1 MNKSKAISILMI
13 IIMIF
18 TQKLIPAA
26 AAVEEDSI
34 KGGLTWGSDSVQLN
48 EGDSF
53 DTTLDILNP
62 IYQKIQVKIPDGLS
76 ISLQQM
82 KEDKRNEH
90 VLFTWDASSSTVTIS
105 SLEGE
110 GEEKA
115 IGKVFMAFKLS
126 KVSTYSLTAEAVIEN
141 TMYQSPPLVINA
153 EKKKEETVLKQETA
167 ELKIDEET
175 KLAPIKQQMVQNSS
189 LKAFSTQSEDA
200 GTIVSSWSEFIQALD
215 DPAVNVI
222 SLSQSISKGFGI
234 SLGTYRRD
242 ITINGNGH
250 TIDFGTLSALTL
262 GQVSDATFT
271 MKNVK
276 VKKTG
281 LTPILTS
288 SIIGNGAGWKVVFQ
302 NVESIDGST
311 SGLADLPQGTIQF
324 DGGQNTYNTTHTA
337 FIAKHFIIKNGAILN
352 ASGSN
357 VLYYT
362 GIDGSTVQISEGS
375 QVSFYSED
383 DVAMQMNAKTDLNV
397 TGQNTLLKVE
407 GNSNRIGDD
416 GALISLV
423 GDGAVINITD
433 HAEINVHSKRTS
445 AMLMNSSA
453 GVFNVSGNSK
463 LNLRSDANAN
473 DLGAT
478 LRFRLSGNMTFN
490 VTDHSEIN
498 INKTGGNAPA
508 VRMYGDHN
516 KFIVRSGG
524 KVSIKNTGNGTPE
537 NGGSDAANQGILFT
551 AGNDAIFDLQDEDSI
566 MNIQAENGPAID
578 MENYRGSIEA
588 GRGTTFIAEGRTS
601 GINNGIFNA
610 GLATI
615 KVDEP
620 KFYDFRNNRSGGGSI
635 FQLNSSS
642 SFTSTNSDLAVW
654 PKGSNLNGDPSRH
667 WSNFN
672 YQLGGTNFS
681 TIVTTNI
688 PNEFNTSSSSYG
700 VNGATLYS
708 RMSGNNARA
717 IVDELRVPTNADHSI
732 YGHVSVPVENSA
744 SRDAWT
750 NEAYVKVEVTKADG
764 TKQQL
769 IGKTYGS
776 ENMLSVYGDAE
787 RAGLFKIDLPDQQ
800 LLNAGDQVE
809 VISAWRGKE
818 DPSSPQARL
827 SQSDDLKVSKTTVV
841 DVTPPNP
848 AVITNATDITNT
860 TKQISGTNGEP
871 GAFVTIKVNGSS
883 IKGSA
888 KVNDQGE
895 WQFDLPAYLQKNDVV
910 HVFLTD
916 EAGEAANIKNP
927 PSTNSSQGNTN
938 PADDLQYHDTTFKK
952 AASFQVKD
960 VLPDEN
966 TVTKSVSV
974 NNENQVTRV
983 GSILTYSLSVKN
995 NKSADVQTEWEKVVL
1010 EDVLNNGLDFIPS
1023 SIQINGEAINSSQ
1036 FSYDEGTKK
1045 LQVKLGN
1052 LSSQEK
1058 INVVFQAKVNESA
1071 VEQTIKNKASA
1082 TGEIPQEAEFTP
1094 GPIDPEKELKTITVE
1109 SNEVENPGGEILGI
1123 LDFVSAPKM
1132 LSFGEQLKISPKN
1145 ERYPLVHQDD
1155 DLIVQDTRKVK
1166 SEWQVTAR
1174 MMKTLQSSNGDTLPS
1189 ALVYRQAGQDQVL
1202 GASDVIIYRHK
1213 SVDHNPL
1220 NISSEWEGVKEGLLL
1235 DVKAGEARSTNYSGI
1250 IEWTLQDVPGNG

>member
-1 MNKSKAISILMI
+1 MNKRKAISIFMI

-18 TQKLIPAA
+18 TQKLIPSA
-26 AAVEEDSI
+26 AAVGEDSN
-34 KGGLTWGSDSVQLN
+34 KGDLSWGSDSVQLN

-53 DTTLDILNP
+53 DTTLDILHP
-62 IYQKIQVKIPDGLS
+62 IYQKIQVKIPDGLF

-90 VLFTWDASSSTVTIS
+90 VQFNWDASSSTVTIS
-105 SLEGE
+105 SLKGE

-115 IGKVFMAFKLS
+115 LGKVFMAFKLS
-126 KVSTYSLTAEAVIEN
+126 KASTYSLTAEAVIEN
-141 TMYQSPPLVINA
+141 TMYQSPPLVINV
-153 EKKKEETVLKQETA
+153 EKKKEETA
-167 ELKIDEET
+167 ELKINEGT
-175 KLAPIKQQMVQNSS
+175 KLAPIKQQMVQNST
-189 LKAFSTQSEDA
+189 LKALSTESEDA

-215 DPAVNVI
+215 DPAVHVI
-222 SLSQSISKGFGI
+222 SLSKSISKGFGI

-281 LTPILTS
+281 IIPILTS
-288 SIIGNGAGWKVVFQ
+288 TIISNGAGWKVVFQ
-302 NVESIDGST
+302 NVESVDGST

-324 DGGQNTYNTTHTA
+324 DGGQNTYNTTNTA
-337 FIAKHFIIKNGAILN
+337 FTAKHFIIKNGAVLN
-352 ASGSN
+352 AYGSN

-362 GIDGSTVQISEGS
+362 DVDGSTVQISEGS
-375 QVSFYSED
+375 QVSFYSEN
-383 DVAMQMNAKTDLNV
+383 DVAMQMNAKTDFHV

-407 GNSNRIGDD
+407 GNSNRTGDD

-433 HAEINVHSKRTS
+433 HAEINVHSKRTT
-445 AMLMNSSA
+445 AMLMNSRG

-473 DLGAT
+473 NLGAT

-490 VTDHSEIN
+490 VTDHAEIN

-508 VRMYGDHN
+508 VRMYGDNN

-524 KVSIKNTGNGTPE
+524 KVSIKNAGNGSPE

-551 AGNDAIFDLQDEDSI
+551 SGNDAIFDLQDEDSI

-578 MENYRGSIEA
+578 MESYRGSIEA

-601 GINNGIFNA
+601 GMNNGIFNA
-610 GLATI
+610 GHATV
-615 KVDEP
+615 KVDAS

-667 WSNFN
+667 WSNFD
-672 YQLGGTNFS
+672 YQLGGSNFS

-688 PNEFNTSSSSYG
+688 PSEFNTSSSSYG

-732 YGHVSVPVENSA
+732 YGHVTVPVGNSD

-764 TKQQL
+764 TKYEL

-776 ENMLSVYGDAE
+776 ENRLSVYGDAE

-800 LLNAGDQVE
+800 LLHAGDQVE

-818 DPSSPQARL
+818 DPTSPQARL
-827 SQSDDLKVSKTTVV
+827 SQPDDLKVSKTTVV
-841 DVTPPNP
+841 DVTPPNS
-848 AVITNATDITNT
+848 AVITNANNITNA
-860 TKQISGTNGEP
+860 TKQISGTGEP
-871 GAFVTIKVNGSS
+871 GATVTVKVNGSS

-888 KVNDQGE
+888 KVNDQGD
-895 WQFDLPAYLQKNDVV
+895 WQFDLPAYLQKNDDVQ
-910 HVFLTD
+910 VFLTD

-938 PADDLQYHDTTFKK
+938 PAEDLQYHDTTFKK
-952 AASFQVKD
+952 AARFQVKD

-983 GSILTYSLSVKN
+983 GSILTYTLNVKN
-995 NKSADVQTEWEKVVL
+995 NKSADVQTEWKKVIL
-1010 EDVLNNGLDFIPS
+1010 EDVLSKGLDFIPS
-1023 SIQINGEAINSSQ
+1023 SIQVNGEAINSSQ

-1045 LQVKLGN
+1045 LQIELGN
-1052 LSSQEK
+1052 LSSQEE

-1082 TGEIPQEAEFTP
+1082 TGEIPQEAEFTL

-1145 ERYPLVHQDD
+1145 DRYPLVHQDD
-1155 DLIVQDTRKVK
+1155 DLVVQDTRKVK

-1174 MMKTLQSSNGDTLPS
+1174 MLKTLQSSNGDTLPS
-1189 ALVYRQAGQDQVL
+1189 ALVYRQAEQDQVL

-1220 NISSEWEGVKEGLLL
+1220 NISSEWEGVKAGLLL
-1235 DVKAGEARSTNYSGI
+1235 DIKAGEARSTNYSGI

>member
-1 MNKSKAISILMI
+1 
-13 IIMIF
+13 MIF
-18 TQKLIPAA
+18 TQKLIPSA
-26 AAVEEDSI
+26 AAVEEDST
-34 KGGLTWGSDSVQLN
+34 KGGLTWGSESVQLN

-53 DTTLDILNP
+53 ETTLDILNP

-90 VLFTWDASSSTVTIS
+90 VQFTWDTSSSIVTIS
-105 SLEGE
+105 PLKGE
-110 GEEKA
+110 GEEKV
-115 IGKVFMAFKLS
+115 IGEVFMAFKLDKAS
-126 KVSTYSLTAEAVIEN
+126 NYSLTAEAEIDH
-141 TMYQSPPLVINA
+141 TIYQSPSMVINA
-153 EKKKEETVLKQETA
+153 EKKKEETKFKEETADLNRNEEKKLTPLKQ
-167 ELKIDEET
+167 KM
-175 KLAPIKQQMVQNSS
+175 KQGTM
-189 LKAFSTQSEDA
+189 LKAASVQSEDA

-215 DPAVNVI
+215 DPAVHVI

-281 LTPILTS
+281 SIPILTS
-288 SIIGNGAGWKVVFQ
+288 TIISNGAGWKVVFQ
-302 NVESIDGST
+302 NVESVDGST

-324 DGGQNTYNTTHTA
+324 DGGENTYNTTNTA

-352 ASGSN
+352 AHGSN

-362 GIDGSTVQISEGS
+362 DVDNSTVQISEGS
-375 QVSFYSED
+375 QVSFYSEN
-383 DVAMQMNAKTDLNV
+383 DVAMQMNAKTDFNV
-397 TGQNTLLKVE
+397 TGQNTLLNVE
-407 GNSNRIGDD
+407 GNSNRTGDE

-445 AMLMNSSA
+445 AMLMNSSG

-473 DLGAT
+473 NLGAT

-490 VTDHSEIN
+490 VTDNAEIN

-524 KVSIKNTGNGTPE
+524 KVSIKNAGNGSPA

-551 AGNDAIFDLQDEDSI
+551 AGNDAIFDLQDKDSI
-566 MNIQAENGPAID
+566 MNIHAENGPAID

-672 YQLGGTNFS
+672 YQLGGSNFS
-681 TIVTTNI
+681 TIVSTNI

-717 IVDELRVPTNADHSI
+717 IVDELRAPTDADHSI
-732 YGHVSVPVENSA
+732 YGHVTVPVGNSD

-750 NEAYVKVEVTKADG
+750 NEVYVKVEVTKADG

-776 ENMLSVYGDAE
+776 ENMLSVYGDIE

-809 VISAWRGKE
+809 VVSAWRGKE

-827 SQSDDLKVSKTTVV
+827 SQPDDLKVSKTTVV
-841 DVTPPNP
+841 DVTPPNS
-848 AVITNATDITNT
+848 AVITNANNITNA
-860 TKQISGTNGEP
+860 TKQISGTGEL
-871 GAFVTIKVNGSS
+871 GAAVTVKVNGSS

-888 KVNDQGE
+888 KVNDQGD

-910 HVFLTD
+910 QVFLTD
-916 EAGEAANIKNP
+916 EAGQAANIKNP

-938 PADDLQYHDTTFKK
+938 PVEDLSYHDTTFKK

-983 GSILTYSLSVKN
+983 GSILTYTLNVKN
-995 NKSADVQTEWEKVVL
+995 NKSADVQTEWKKVIL
-1010 EDVLNNGLDFIPS
+1010 EDVLNNRIDFIPS
-1023 SIQINGEAINSSQ
+1023 SVQINGEAIDSSQ

-1045 LQVKLGN
+1045 LQIKLGN
-1052 LSSQEK
+1052 LSSQEE

-1082 TGEIPQEAEFTP
+1082 TGEIPQEAEFIP

-1155 DLIVQDTRKVK
+1155 DLVVQDTRKVK

-1189 ALVYRQAGQDQVL
+1189 ALIYRQAGQDQVL

-1235 DVKAGEARSTNYSGI
+1235 DIKAGEARSTNYSGI
-1250 IEWTLQDVPGNG
+1250 IKWTLQDVPGNG

>member
-1 MNKSKAISILMI
+1 MNKSKAISILII

-18 TQKLIPAA
+18 TQKLIPSA
-26 AAVEEDSI
+26 AAVEEDSKKEGI
-34 KGGLTWGSDSVQLN
+34 TWGSDSVQLN

-62 IYQKIQVKIPDGLS
+62 IYQKIQMKIPDGLS

-82 KEDKRNEH
+82 KEDIRNED
-90 VLFTWDASSSTVTIS
+90 VQFTWDDSSSIVTIS
-105 SLEGE
+105 PLKGE
-110 GEEKA
+110 GEEKV
-115 IGKVFMAFKLS
+115 IGKVFMAFKLDKAS
-126 KVSTYSLTAEAVIEN
+126 NYSLTAEAEIDHSI
-141 TMYQSPPLVINA
+141 YQSPPLVINA
-153 EKKKEETVLKQETA
+153 EKKKEETADLN
-167 ELKIDEET
+167 INEEK
-175 KLAPIKQQMVQNSS
+175 KLAPLKQKMKQGTM
-189 LKAFSTQSEDA
+189 LKAASVQSEDA

-215 DPAVNVI
+215 DPAVHVI

-250 TIDFGTLSALTL
+250 TIDFGSLSALTL
-262 GQVSDATFT
+262 GQVSDATFS

-281 LTPILTS
+281 GIPILTS

-302 NVESIDGST
+302 NVESVDGST

-445 AMLMNSSA
+445 AMLMNSSG

-473 DLGAT
+473 SLGAT
-478 LRFRLSGNMTFN
+478 LRFRLAGNMTFN
-490 VTDHSEIN
+490 VTDNAEIN
-498 INKTGGNAPA
+498 INKTGGDAPA

-524 KVSIKNTGNGTPE
+524 KVSIKNAGNGSPA

-654 PKGSNLNGDPSRH
+654 PKGSNLDGDPSRH

-672 YQLGGTNFS
+672 YQLGGANFS
-681 TIVTTNI
+681 TIVSTNI

-700 VNGATLYS
+700 INGATVYS

-732 YGHVSVPVENSA
+732 YGHVTVPVENSS

-750 NEAYVKVEVTKADG
+750 NEVYVKVEVTKADG

-776 ENMLSVYGDAE
+776 ENRLSVYGDAE

-871 GAFVTIKVNGSS
+871 GAAVTIKVNGSS

-910 HVFLTD
+910 QVFLTD
-916 EAGEAANIKNP
+916 EAGQAANIKNP
-927 PSTNSSQGNTN
+927 PSTNSSQGNIN
-938 PADDLQYHDTTFKK
+938 PAEDLKYHDTTFKK

-983 GSILTYSLSVKN
+983 GSILTYSLNVKN
-995 NKSADVQTEWEKVVL
+995 NKAAAVQTKWEKVIL
-1010 EDVLNNGLDFIPS
+1010 EDVLNNGIDFIPFS
-1023 SIQINGEAINSSQ
+1023 VQINGEAIDSSQ

-1045 LQVKLGN
+1045 LQIKLGN
-1052 LSSQEK
+1052 LSSQEE
-1058 INVVFQAKVNESA
+1058 INVVFQAKVNDSA
-1071 VEQTIKNKASA
+1071 VEKTIKNKASA

-1094 GPIDPEKELKTITVE
+1094 GPIDPEKELKTITVQ

-1145 ERYPLVHQDD
+1145 ERYPLVHQVD
-1155 DLIVQDTRKVK
+1155 DLVVQDTRKVK
-1166 SEWQVTAR
+1166 SEWQVSAR

-1213 SVDHNPL
+1213 SVDYNPL

-1235 DVKAGEARSTNYSGI
+1235 DIKAGEARSTNYSGI

>member
-1 MNKSKAISILMI
+1 MNKRKAISIFMI

-18 TQKLIPAA
+18 TQKLIPSA
-26 AAVEEDSI
+26 AAVEEDST

-53 DTTLDILNP
+53 ETTLDILDP

-90 VLFTWDASSSTVTIS
+90 VQFTWDTSSSIVTIS
-105 SLEGE
+105 PLKGE
-110 GEEKA
+110 GEEKV
-115 IGKVFMAFKLS
+115 IGKVFMAFKLDKAS
-126 KVSTYSLTAEAVIEN
+126 NYSLTAEAEIDH
-141 TMYQSPPLVINA
+141 TIYQSAPMVINA
-153 EKKKEETVLKQETA
+153 EKKKEETKLKEETA
-167 ELKIDEET
+167 DLNINEEK
-175 KLAPIKQQMVQNSS
+175 KLAPLKQKMKQGSL
-189 LKAFSTQSEDA
+189 LKASSTQAEDA

-215 DPAVNVI
+215 DPAVHVI

-234 SLGTYRRD
+234 SLGTYRKD

-302 NVESIDGST
+302 NVESVDGST

-337 FIAKHFIIKNGAILN
+337 FKAKHFIIKNGAILN
-352 ASGSN
+352 AHGSN

-362 GIDGSTVQISEGS
+362 DVDNSTVQISEGS
-375 QVSFYSED
+375 QVYFYSED
-383 DVAMQMNAKTDLNV
+383 DVAMQMNAKTDFNV

-407 GNSNRIGDD
+407 GNSNRTGDD

-433 HAEINVHSKRTS
+433 QAEINVHSKRTS
-445 AMLMNSSA
+445 AMLMNSSG

-473 DLGAT
+473 NLGAT

-490 VTDHSEIN
+490 VTDNAEIN

-524 KVSIKNTGNGTPE
+524 KVSIKNAGNGSPA

-551 AGNDAIFDLQDEDSI
+551 AGNDAIFDLQDKDSI
-566 MNIQAENGPAID
+566 MNIHAENGPAID

-672 YQLGGTNFS
+672 YQLGGSNFS
-681 TIVTTNI
+681 TIVSTNI

-717 IVDELRVPTNADHSI
+717 IVDELRVPTDADHSI
-732 YGHVSVPVENSA
+732 YGHVTVPVENSS

-787 RAGLFKIDLPDQQ
+787 RAGLFKIELPDQQ

-827 SQSDDLKVSKTTVV
+827 SQPEDLKVSKTTVV

-871 GAFVTIKVNGSS
+871 GAAVTVKVNGSS

-888 KVNDQGE
+888 KVNDQGD

-910 HVFLTD
+910 QVFLTD
-916 EAGEAANIKNP
+916 EAGQAANVKNP

-938 PADDLQYHDTTFKK
+938 PAEDLPYHDTTFKK

-995 NKSADVQTEWEKVVL
+995 NKAAAVQTEWGKVIL
-1010 EDVLNNGLDFIPS
+1010 EDVLSKGLDFIPS
-1023 SIQINGEAINSSQ
+1023 SIQINGEAIDSSQ

-1045 LQVKLGN
+1045 LQVELGN
-1052 LSSQEK
+1052 LSSQKE
-1058 INVVFQAKVNESA
+1058 IDVVFQAKVNESA

-1145 ERYPLVHQDD
+1145 ERYPLVHQVD
-1155 DLIVQDTRKVK
+1155 DLVVQDTRKVK

-1189 ALVYRQAGQDQVL
+1189 ALVYRQAGQDQVI
-1202 GASDVIIYRHK
+1202 GASDMVIYRHK
-1213 SVDHNPL
+1213 STDHNPV

-1235 DVKAGEARSTNYSGI
+1235 DIKAGEARSTNYSGI

>member
-1 MNKSKAISILMI
+1 MNKRKAISIFMI

-18 TQKLIPAA
+18 TQKLIPSA
-26 AAVEEDSI
+26 AAVEEDST

-53 DTTLDILNP
+53 ETTLDILNP

-82 KEDKRNEH
+82 KEDKRNEY
-90 VLFTWDASSSTVTIS
+90 VQFNWDASSSTVTIS
-105 SLEGE
+105 PLK
-110 GEEKA
+110 GEEEEKV
-115 IGKVFMAFKLS
+115 IGKVFMAFKLDKAS
-126 KVSTYSLTAEAVIEN
+126 NYSLTAEAEIDH
-141 TMYQSPPLVINA
+141 TIYQSPALVINA
-153 EKKKEETVLKQETA
+153 EKKKEETKLKEETADLNINEEKKLTPLKQ
-167 ELKIDEET
+167 KM
-175 KLAPIKQQMVQNSS
+175 KQGSM
-189 LKAFSTQSEDA
+189 LKAASTQSEDA

-215 DPAVNVI
+215 DPAVHVI
-222 SLSQSISKGFGI
+222 SLSQSIAKGFGI

-281 LTPILTS
+281 SIPILTS
-288 SIIGNGAGWKVVFQ
+288 TIISNGAGWKVVFQ
-302 NVESIDGST
+302 NVESVDGST

-324 DGGQNTYNTTHTA
+324 DGGQNTYNITTNTA

-352 ASGSN
+352 AHGSN

-362 GIDGSTVQISEGS
+362 DVDGSTVQISEGS
-375 QVSFYSED
+375 QVSFYSEN
-383 DVAMQMNAKTDLNV
+383 DVAMQMNAKTDFHV

-407 GNSNRIGDD
+407 GNSNKTGDE

-445 AMLMNSSA
+445 AMLMNSSG

-473 DLGAT
+473 NLGAT

-490 VTDHSEIN
+490 VTDHAEIN

-601 GINNGIFNA
+601 GMNNGIFNA
-610 GLATI
+610 GHATV

-642 SFTSTNSDLAVW
+642 SFTSTSSDLAVW
-654 PKGSNLNGDPSRH
+654 PKGSNLDGDPSRH
-667 WSNFN
+667 WSNFD
-672 YQLGGTNFS
+672 YQLGGSNFS

-717 IVDELRVPTNADHSI
+717 IVDELRVPTDADHSI
-732 YGHVSVPVENSA
+732 YGHVTVPVGDSD

-764 TKQQL
+764 TKYEL

-776 ENMLSVYGDAE
+776 ENRLSVYGDAE

-800 LLNAGDQVE
+800 LLHAGDQVE

-827 SQSDDLKVSKTTVV
+827 SQPEDLKVSKTTVV

-848 AVITNATDITNT
+848 AVITNATNITNT
-860 TKQISGTNGEP
+860 TKQISGTGEP
-871 GAFVTIKVNGSS
+871 GAAVTVKVNGSS

-895 WQFDLPAYLQKNDVV
+895 WQFNLPAYLQKNDVV
-910 HVFLTD
+910 QVFLTD
-916 EAGEAANIKNP
+916 EAGEAANIKKP

-938 PADDLQYHDTTFKK
+938 PAEDLQYHDTTFKK

-966 TVTKSVSV
+966 TVIKSVSV

-983 GSILTYSLSVKN
+983 GSILTYTLNVKN
-995 NKSADVQTEWEKVVL
+995 NKSADVQTEWKKVIL
-1010 EDVLNNGLDFIPS
+1010 EDVLSKGLDFIPA
-1023 SIQINGEAINSSQ
+1023 SIQINGEAVDSSQ
-1036 FSYDEGTKK
+1036 FSYDDGTKK
-1045 LQVKLGN
+1045 LQVKIGN

-1058 INVVFQAKVNESA
+1058 TDVVFQAKVNESA

-1155 DLIVQDTRKVK
+1155 DLVVQDTRKVK

-1174 MMKTLQSSNGDTLPS
+1174 MMKTLQSSNGETLPS
-1189 ALVYRQAGQDQVL
+1189 ALIYRQAGQDQVL

-1220 NISSEWEGVKEGLLL
+1220 NISSEWEGIKEGLLL
-1235 DVKAGEARSTNYSGI
+1235 DIKAGEARSTNYSGI
-1250 IEWTLQDVPGNG
+1250 IKWTLQDVPGNG

>member
-1 MNKSKAISILMI
+1 MNKRKAISIFMI

-18 TQKLIPAA
+18 TQKLIPSA
-26 AAVEEDSI
+26 AAVEEDST

-53 DTTLDILNP
+53 ETTLDILNP

-90 VLFTWDASSSTVTIS
+90 VQFTWDTSSSTVTIS
-105 SLEGE
+105 PLK
-110 GEEKA
+110 GEEEEKI
-115 IGKVFMAFKLS
+115 IGKVFMAFKLDKAS
-126 KVSTYSLTAEAVIEN
+126 NYSLTAEAEIDH
-141 TMYQSPPLVINA
+141 TIYQSPPMVINA
-153 EKKKEETVLKQETA
+153 EKKKEETKLKKETA
-167 ELKIDEET
+167 DLNINEKK
-175 KLAPIKQQMVQNSS
+175 KLAPLKQKMKQGSM
-189 LKAFSTQSEDA
+189 LKASSTQSEDE
-200 GTIVSSWSEFIQALD
+200 GTIVSSWSEFLKALD
-215 DPAVNVI
+215 DPAVHVI

-234 SLGTYRRD
+234 SLGTYQKD

-250 TIDFGTLSALTL
+250 TIDFGSLGALAL

-281 LTPILTS
+281 STSILTT
-288 SIIGNGAGWKVVFQ
+288 SILSNGAGWKVVLQ
-302 NVESIDGST
+302 NVESVNGST
-311 SGLADLPQGTIQF
+311 SGLVDLPQGTIQV
-324 DGGQNTYNTTHTA
+324 DGGQNTYNTKNTA
-337 FIAKHFIIKNGAILN
+337 FIAKHFIIKNGAVLN
-352 ASGSN
+352 AHGSN

-362 GIDGSTVQISEGS
+362 GVNGSTVEISEGS
-375 QVSFYSED
+375 QVSFYSEN
-383 DVAMQMNAKTDLNV
+383 DVAMQMNARTDFKV

-407 GNSNRIGDD
+407 GNSNQTGNE
-416 GALISLV
+416 GALITLV

-445 AMLMNSSA
+445 AMLMNSSG

-473 DLGAT
+473 SAGAT
-478 LRFRLSGNMTFN
+478 LRFRDAGNMTFN
-490 VTDHSEIN
+490 VTDNSEIN

-551 AGNDAIFDLQDEDSI
+551 VGNDAIFDLQDEDSI

-601 GINNGIFNA
+601 GMNNGIFNA
-610 GLATI
+610 GHATV

-642 SFTSTNSDLAVW
+642 SFTSTSSDLAVW
-654 PKGSNLNGDPSRH
+654 PKGSNLDGDPSRH
-667 WSNFN
+667 WSNFD
-672 YQLGGTNFS
+672 YQLGGSNFS

-717 IVDELRVPTNADHSI
+717 IVDELRVPTDADHSI
-732 YGHVSVPVENSA
+732 YGHVTVPVGDSD

-764 TKQQL
+764 TKYEL

-776 ENMLSVYGDAE
+776 ENRLSVYGDAE

-800 LLNAGDQVE
+800 LLHAGDQVE

-827 SQSDDLKVSKTTVV
+827 SQPEDLKVPKTTVV

-848 AVITNATDITNT
+848 AVITNATNITNT
-860 TKQISGTNGEP
+860 TKQISGTGEP
-871 GAFVTIKVNGSS
+871 GAAVTVKVNGSS

-895 WQFDLPAYLQKNDVV
+895 WQFNLPAYLQKNDVV
-910 HVFLTD
+910 QVFLTD
-916 EAGEAANIKNP
+916 EAGEAANIKKP

-938 PADDLQYHDTTFKK
+938 PAEDLQYHDTTFKK

-966 TVTKSVSV
+966 TVIKSVSV

-983 GSILTYSLSVKN
+983 GSILTYTLNVKN
-995 NKSADVQTEWEKVVL
+995 NKSADVQTEWKKVIL
-1010 EDVLNNGLDFIPS
+1010 KDVLSKGLDFIPA
-1023 SIQINGEAINSSQ
+1023 SIQINGEAVDSSQ
-1036 FSYDEGTKK
+1036 FSYDDGTKK
-1045 LQVKLGN
+1045 LQVKIGN

-1058 INVVFQAKVNESA
+1058 TDVVFQAKVNESA

-1155 DLIVQDTRKVK
+1155 DLVVQDTRKVK

-1174 MMKTLQSSNGDTLPS
+1174 MMKTLQSSNGETLPS
-1189 ALVYRQAGQDQVL
+1189 ALIYRQAGQDQVL

-1235 DVKAGEARSTNYSGI
+1235 DIKAGEARSTNYSGI
-1250 IEWTLQDVPGNG
+1250 IKWTLQDVPGNG

>member
-1 MNKSKAISILMI
+1 VIKNKAISIFMI

-18 TQKLIPAA
+18 TLKLIPS
-26 AAVEEDSI
+26 AVAVDEDSHQ
-34 KGGLTWGSDSVQLN
+34 GDMSWGTDSVQLN

-53 DTTLDILNP
+53 DTTLDIFHP
-62 IYQKIQVKIPDGLS
+62 IQKIQVKIPDGLS

-90 VLFTWDASSSTVTIS
+90 VQLNWDASSSTVTIS
-105 SLEGE
+105 SLKNEGE
-110 GEEKA
+110 DRD
-115 IGKVFMAFKLS
+115 IGKVFMVFKLS
-126 KVSTYSLTAEAVIEN
+126 KASTYSLTAEAVIEN
-141 TMYQSPPLVINA
+141 TMYQSPPLVINV
-153 EKKKEETVLKQETA
+153 EKKKEETVLNKETA
-167 ELKIDEET
+167 ELKINEEK
-175 KLAPIKQQMVQNSS
+175 KLTPIKQQMVQNLT
-189 LKAFSTQSEDA
+189 LKAFSTESENE
-200 GTIVSSWSEFIQALD
+200 GTVVSDWIEFIEALD
-215 DPAVNVI
+215 DPDVHVI
-222 SLSQSISKGFGI
+222 SLSQSISKGLGI
-234 SLGTYRRD
+234 SLGIYRKD

-250 TIDFGTLSALTL
+250 TIDFGSLSAVTL
-262 GQVSDATFT
+262 GQVSEATFT

-281 LTPILTS
+281 NIPILTS
-288 SIIGNGAGWKVVFQ
+288 TILSNGAGWTVVFQ
-302 NVESIDGST
+302 NVESEDGTT
-311 SGLADLPQGTIQF
+311 SGLANLPQGTIQF
-324 DGGQNTYNTTHTA
+324 DGGQNTYNITTNTA
-337 FIAKHFIIKNGAILN
+337 FIAKHFMIKNGAVLN
-352 ASGSN
+352 AYGLN

-362 GIDGSTVQISEGS
+362 DIDDSTVQISEGS
-375 QVSFYSED
+375 QVSFYSEN
-383 DVAMQMNAKTDLNV
+383 DVAMMMNAKIDFHV
-397 TGQNTLLKVE
+397 MGQNTLLKVE
-407 GNSNRIGDD
+407 GNTNLIGDE
-416 GALISLV
+416 GALITLV
-423 GDGAVINITD
+423 GAGSVINITD

-445 AMLMNSSA
+445 AMLINSSG

-463 LNLRSDANAN
+463 LNLRSDDNAN
-473 DLGAT
+473 YLSAT
-478 LRFRLSGNMTFN
+478 LRFWLSGNMTFN
-490 VTDHSEIN
+490 VTDHAEIN

-508 VRMYGDHN
+508 VRMYGDNN

-524 KVSIKNTGNGTPE
+524 KVSIKNTGNGSPA

-551 AGNDAIFDLQDEDSI
+551 AGNDAILDLQDEDSI

-578 MENYRGSIEA
+578 MGNYRGSIEA

-601 GINNGIFNA
+601 GMNNGIFNA
-610 GLATI
+610 GQATV
-615 KVDEP
+615 KVDDP

-635 FQLNSSS
+635 FQLNSTS

-654 PKGSNLNGDPSRH
+654 PKGSNLDGDPSRH
-667 WSNFN
+667 WSNFD
-672 YQLGGTNFS
+672 YQLGGSNFS
-681 TIVTTNI
+681 TIVSTNI
-688 PNEFNTSSSSYG
+688 PSEFNTSSSSYG

-732 YGHVSVPVENSA
+732 YGHVTVPMGISN

-764 TKQQL
+764 TKYER

-776 ENMLSVYGDAE
+776 ENLLSVYGDAE

-800 LLNAGDQVE
+800 LLQAGDQVE

-827 SQSDDLKVSKTTVV
+827 SQPDDLKVSKTTVV
-841 DVTPPNP
+841 DVTPPNS
-848 AVITNATDITNT
+848 AVITNANNITNA

-871 GAFVTIKVNGSS
+871 GATVTVKVNGSS

-888 KVNDQGE
+888 KVNDQGD

-910 HVFLTD
+910 QVFLTD

-938 PADDLQYHDTTFKK
+938 PAEDLQYHDTTFKK

-983 GSILTYSLSVKN
+983 GSILTYTLSVKN
-995 NKSADVQTEWEKVVL
+995 NKSADVQTEWEKVIL
-1010 EDVLNNGLDFIPS
+1010 EDVLSKGLDFIPS
-1023 SIQINGEAINSSQ
+1023 SIQVNGEATNSTQ

-1045 LQVKLGN
+1045 LQIELGN
-1052 LSSQEK
+1052 LSSQEE

-1132 LSFGEQLKISPKN
+1132 LSFGDQLKISSKN
-1145 ERYPLVHQDD
+1145 ERYPLVHQVD

-1174 MMKTLQSSNGDTLPS
+1174 MFKTLQNSNGDTLPS
-1189 ALVYRQAGQDQVL
+1189 ALVYRQAGQDQVI
-1202 GASDVIIYRHK
+1202 GASDMVIYRHK
-1213 SVDHNPL
+1213 SADSSPV
-1220 NISSEWEGVKEGLLL
+1220 NISSEWEGVEEGLLL

>member
-1 MNKSKAISILMI
+1 MNKSKAISIFMI

-18 TQKLIPAA
+18 TQKFIPSA
-26 AAVEEDSI
+26 AAVEEDST
-34 KGGLTWGSDSVQLN
+34 KGGLTWGSESVQLN

-53 DTTLDILNP
+53 ETTLDILNP

-90 VLFTWDASSSTVTIS
+90 VQFTWDASSSTVTIS
-105 SLEGE
+105 PLK
-110 GEEKA
+110 GEEEEKV
-115 IGKVFMAFKLS
+115 IGKVFMAFKLDKAS
-126 KVSTYSLTAEAVIEN
+126 NYSLTAEAEIDH
-141 TMYQSPPLVINA
+141 TIYQSPPLVINA
-153 EKKKEETVLKQETA
+153 VKKKEETKVTEETA
-167 ELKIDEET
+167 DLNINEEK
-175 KLAPIKQQMVQNSS
+175 KLAPLKQNMKQGTM
-189 LKAFSTQSEDA
+189 LKAASVQSEDA
-200 GTIVSSWSEFIQALD
+200 GTIVSSWNEFIQALD
-215 DPAVNVI
+215 DPAVHVI

-234 SLGTYRRD
+234 SLGTYRKD

-250 TIDFGTLSALTL
+250 TIDFGTLSAMTL

-288 SIIGNGAGWKVVFQ
+288 SIIGNGAGWKAVFQ
-302 NVESIDGST
+302 NVESVDGST

-337 FIAKHFIIKNGAILN
+337 FKAKHFIIKNGAILN
-352 ASGSN
+352 AHGSN

-362 GIDGSTVQISEGS
+362 DVDNSTVQISEGS
-375 QVSFYSED
+375 QVNFYSED
-383 DVAMQMNAKTDLNV
+383 DVVMQMNAKTDFNV

-407 GNSNRIGDD
+407 GNSNRTGDD

-433 HAEINVHSKRTS
+433 QAEINVHSKRTS
-445 AMLMNSSA
+445 AMLMNSSG

-473 DLGAT
+473 NLGAT
-478 LRFRLSGNMTFN
+478 LRFRLAGNMTFN
-490 VTDHSEIN
+490 VSENAEIN

-524 KVSIKNTGNGTPE
+524 KVSIKNAGNGSPA

-551 AGNDAIFDLQDEDSI
+551 AGNDAIFDLQDKDSI
-566 MNIQAENGPAID
+566 MNIHAENGPAID

-654 PKGSNLNGDPSRH
+654 PKGSNLDGDPSRH

-672 YQLGGTNFS
+672 YQLGGSNFS
-681 TIVTTNI
+681 TIVSTNI

-717 IVDELRVPTNADHSI
+717 IVDELRVPTDADHSI
-732 YGHVSVPVENSA
+732 YGHVTVPVENSS

-787 RAGLFKIDLPDQQ
+787 RAGLFKIELPDQQ

-827 SQSDDLKVSKTTVV
+827 SQPEDLKVSKTTVV

-871 GAFVTIKVNGSS
+871 GATVTVKVNGSS

-888 KVNDQGE
+888 KVNDQGD

-910 HVFLTD
+910 QVFLTD
-916 EAGEAANIKNP
+916 EAGQAANVKNP
-927 PSTNSSQGNTN
+927 PSTNSGQGNTN
-938 PADDLQYHDTTFKK
+938 PAEDLPYHDTTFKK

-960 VLPDEN
+960 VLPNEN

-974 NNENQVTRV
+974 NNDNQVTRV
-983 GSILTYSLSVKN
+983 GSILTYTLSVKN
-995 NKSADVQTEWEKVVL
+995 NKAAAVQTEWEKVIL
-1010 EDVLNNGLDFIPS
+1010 EDVLSKGLDFIPS
-1023 SIQINGEAINSSQ
+1023 SIQINGEAIDSPQ

-1045 LQVKLGN
+1045 LQIKLGN

-1132 LSFGEQLKISPKN
+1132 LSFGEQLKISPKD
-1145 ERYPLVHQDD
+1145 ERYPLVHQVD
-1155 DLIVQDTRKVK
+1155 DLVVQDTRKVK
-1166 SEWQVTAR
+1166 SEWQVSAR

-1189 ALVYRQAGQDQVL
+1189 ALIYRQAGQDQVL

-1220 NISSEWEGVKEGLLL
+1220 NISSEWEGIKEGLLL
-1235 DVKAGEARSTNYSGI
+1235 DIKAGEARSTNYSGI
-1250 IEWTLQDVPGNG
+1250 IKWTLQDVPGNG

>member
-1 MNKSKAISILMI
+1 
-13 IIMIF
+13 MIF
-18 TQKLIPAA
+18 TQKLIPTA
-26 AAVEEDSI
+26 AAVEGDST
-34 KGGLTWGSDSVQLN
+34 KGGLTWGSDSVQLK

-53 DTTLDILNP
+53 DTTLDILHP

-90 VLFTWDASSSTVTIS
+90 VQFTWDTSSSTVTIS
-105 SLEGE
+105 PLKGE
-110 GEEKA
+110 GEEKV

-126 KVSTYSLTAEAVIEN
+126 KDSNYSLTAEAEIDH
-141 TMYQSPPLVINA
+141 TFYQSPPLVINA
-153 EKKKEETVLKQETA
+153 EKKKEETKLKEKA
-167 ELKIDEET
+167 ADLNINEEK
-175 KLAPIKQQMVQNSS
+175 KLAPLKQKMKQGSM
-189 LKAFSTQSEDA
+189 LKAASTQSEEA

-215 DPAVNVI
+215 DPAVHVI

-281 LTPILTS
+281 FTPILTS

-302 NVESIDGST
+302 NVESVDGST
-311 SGLADLPQGTIQF
+311 SGLVELPQGTLQF

-352 ASGSN
+352 AHGSN

-362 GIDGSTVQISEGS
+362 DVDNSTVQISEGS
-375 QVSFYSED
+375 QVSFYSEN

-397 TGQNTLLKVE
+397 TGQNTLLKVA
-407 GNSNRIGDD
+407 GNSNRTGDE

-445 AMLMNSSA
+445 AMLMNSSG

-473 DLGAT
+473 SLGAT
-478 LRFRLSGNMTFN
+478 LRFRLAGNMTFN
-490 VTDHSEIN
+490 VTDNAEIN
-498 INKTGGNAPA
+498 INKTGGDAPA
-508 VRMYGDHN
+508 VRMYGDRN

-524 KVSIKNTGNGTPE
+524 KVSIKNTGNGSPA

-551 AGNDAIFDLQDEDSI
+551 AGNDAIFDLQDKDSI
-566 MNIQAENGPAID
+566 MNIHAENGPAID

-654 PKGSNLNGDPSRH
+654 PKGSNLDGDPSRH

-672 YQLGGTNFS
+672 YQLGGANFT
-681 TIVTTNI
+681 TIVTTNV
-688 PNEFNTSSSSYG
+688 PSEFNTTSSSYG
-700 VNGATLYS
+700 VSGATLYS

-717 IVDELRVPTNADHSI
+717 VVDELRVPTDADHAI
-732 YGHVSVPVENSA
+732 YGHVTVPVENSS

-776 ENMLSVYGDAE
+776 ENSLSVYGDAE
-787 RAGLFKIDLPDQQ
+787 RAGLFKIDIPDQQ
-800 LLNAGDQVE
+800 LLHAGDQVE

-818 DPSSPQARL
+818 DPTSPQARL
-827 SQSDDLKVSKTTVV
+827 SQPEDLKVSKTTVF

-871 GAFVTIKVNGSS
+871 GASITVKVNGSS
-883 IKGSA
+883 ITGSA

-895 WQFDLPAYLQKNDVV
+895 WQFNLPAYLQKNDVV
-910 HVFLTD
+910 QVFLTD
-916 EAGEAANIKNP
+916 EAGQVVNIKNP

-938 PADDLQYHDTTFKK
+938 PAEDLPYHDTTFKK

-974 NNENQVTRV
+974 NNENQVTRI
-983 GSILTYSLSVKN
+983 GSILTYTLSVKN
-995 NKSADVQTEWEKVVL
+995 DKAAAVQTEWGKVIL
-1010 EDVLNNGLDFIPS
+1010 EDVLSKGLDFIPS
-1023 SIQINGEAINSSQ
+1023 SIQINGEAIDSSQ

-1052 LSSQEK
+1052 LSSQEE
-1058 INVVFQAKVNESA
+1058 INVVFQAKVNDSA

-1145 ERYPLVHQDD
+1145 ERYPLIHQVD
-1155 DLIVQDTRKVK
+1155 DLVVQDTRKVK

-1189 ALVYRQAGQDQVL
+1189 ALVYRQAGQDQVI
-1202 GASDVIIYRHK
+1202 GASDMIVYRYK
-1213 SVDHNPL
+1213 SADHNPV

-1235 DVKAGEARSTNYSGI
+1235 DMKAGEARSTNYSGI

>member
-1 MNKSKAISILMI
+1 
-13 IIMIF
+13 MIF
-18 TQKLIPAA
+18 TQKFIPSA
-26 AAVEEDSI
+26 AAVEEDST
-34 KGGLTWGSDSVQLN
+34 KGGLTWGSESVQLN

-53 DTTLDILNP
+53 ETTLDILNP

-90 VLFTWDASSSTVTIS
+90 VQFTWDTSSSTVTIS
-105 SLEGE
+105 PLKGE
-110 GEEKA
+110 GEEKV
-115 IGKVFMAFKLS
+115 IGKVFMAFKLDKAS
-126 KVSTYSLTAEAVIEN
+126 NYSLTAEAEIDH
-141 TMYQSPPLVINA
+141 TIYQSPPLVINA
-153 EKKKEETVLKQETA
+153 EKKKEETKLKEETA
-167 ELKIDEET
+167 DLNINEEK
-175 KLAPIKQQMVQNSS
+175 KLAPLKQNMKQGTM
-189 LKAFSTQSEDA
+189 LKAASVQSEDA

-215 DPAVNVI
+215 DPAVHVI

-234 SLGTYRRD
+234 SLGTYRKD

-250 TIDFGTLSALTL
+250 TIDFGTLSAMTL

-288 SIIGNGAGWKVVFQ
+288 SIIGNGAGWKAVFQ
-302 NVESIDGST
+302 NVESVDGST

-337 FIAKHFIIKNGAILN
+337 FKAKHFIIKNGAILN
-352 ASGSN
+352 AHGSN

-362 GIDGSTVQISEGS
+362 DVDNSTVQISEGS
-375 QVSFYSED
+375 QVNFYSED
-383 DVAMQMNAKTDLNV
+383 DVAMQMNAKTDFNV

-407 GNSNRIGDD
+407 GNSNRTGDD

-433 HAEINVHSKRTS
+433 QAEINVHSKRTS
-445 AMLMNSSA
+445 AMLMNSSG

-473 DLGAT
+473 NLGAT
-478 LRFRLSGNMTFN
+478 LRFRLAGNMTFN
-490 VTDHSEIN
+490 VSENAEIN

-524 KVSIKNTGNGTPE
+524 KVSIKNAGNGSPA

-551 AGNDAIFDLQDEDSI
+551 AGNDAIFDLQDKDSI
-566 MNIQAENGPAID
+566 MNIHAENGPAID

-672 YQLGGTNFS
+672 YQLGGANFS
-681 TIVTTNI
+681 TIVSTNI

-717 IVDELRVPTNADHSI
+717 IVDELRVPTDADHSI
-732 YGHVSVPVENSA
+732 YGHVTVPVENSS

-787 RAGLFKIDLPDQQ
+787 RAGLFKIELPDQQ

-827 SQSDDLKVSKTTVV
+827 SQPDDLKVSKTTVV

-848 AVITNATDITNT
+848 AVITNATNITNT
-860 TKQISGTNGEP
+860 TKQISGTGEP
-871 GAFVTIKVNGSS
+871 GAAVTVKVNGSS

-888 KVNDQGE
+888 KVNDQGD

-910 HVFLTD
+910 QVFLTD
-916 EAGEAANIKNP
+916 EAGQAVNVKNP
-927 PSTNSSQGNTN
+927 PSTNSGQGNTN
-938 PADDLQYHDTTFKK
+938 PAEDLPYHDTTFKK

-983 GSILTYSLSVKN
+983 GSILTYTLSVKN
-995 NKSADVQTEWEKVVL
+995 NKAAAVQTEWEKVIL
-1010 EDVLNNGLDFIPS
+1010 EDVLSKGLDFIPA
-1023 SIQINGEAINSSQ
+1023 SIQINGEAVDSSQ
-1036 FSYDEGTKK
+1036 FSYDDGTKK
-1045 LQVKLGN
+1045 LQVKIGN

-1058 INVVFQAKVNESA
+1058 IDVVFQAKVNESA

-1132 LSFGEQLKISPKN
+1132 LSFGEQLKISPKD
-1145 ERYPLVHQDD
+1145 ERYPLVHQVD
-1155 DLIVQDTRKVK
+1155 DLVVQDTRKVK
-1166 SEWQVTAR
+1166 SEWQVSAR

-1189 ALVYRQAGQDQVL
+1189 ALIYRQAGQDQVL

-1220 NISSEWEGVKEGLLL
+1220 NISSEWEGIKEGLLL
-1235 DVKAGEARSTNYSGI
+1235 DIKAGEARSTNYSGI
-1250 IEWTLQDVPGNG
+1250 IKWTLQDVPGNG